1 MDAIPN
7 AVPQTPIPS
16 LAAARRAICPQCHQP
31 VLLQYYFCPNCGT
44 KLTSAPLSTTLETQA
59 WIYAFSAILP
69 MILFIM
75 VSKWPG
81 ITYYKSADLKTK
93 QIGTI
98 AIAILAASTCIT
110 LWLGYVWTMQAI
122 QSSVNSINA
131 DMSAQG

>member
-1 MDAIPN
+1 M
-7 AVPQTPIPS
+7 V
-16 LAAARRAICPQCHQP
+16 CPYCHQP
-31 VLLQYYFCPNCGT
+31 VLSSYYFCPNCGT
-44 KLTSAPLSTTLETQA
+44 KLTLAPLSTTPETQA

-81 ITYYKSADLKTK
+81 IKYYKSEDKKTK

-98 AIAILAASTCIT
+98 AIIILTASTIIM
-110 LWLGYVWTMQAI
+110 LWLGYVWTMEAI

-131 DMSAQG
+131 DMSA